1 MEINEAKEQFEAVA
15 SSIREFRH
23 YLADVACKA
32 FGSELSL
39 RVLAKRAEEHA
50 AEQEAEADEG
60 EATGFTREEVIAFL
74 AWLSDSL
81 EEIARDASEQCE
93 DLDDFDS
100 SGDCSQTLQA
110 LMLLLSVNAD
120 GIQRKLGAVR
130 CAVEEAKQKY
140 GMQPK
145 EVATDEK

>member
-1 MEINEAKEQFEAVA
+1 MEINEAKEQLKSVA
-15 SSIREFRH
+15 DSIREFRSSL
-23 YLADVACKA
+23 YDVACKA
-32 FGSELSL
+32 FGGELSL

-60 EATGFTREEVIAFL
+60 EATGFSREEAVAFL

-81 EEIARDASEQCE
+81 EEIARDANEQCD
-93 DLDDFDS
+93 DLDDFDASAS
-100 SGDCSQTLQA
+100 SQALQA